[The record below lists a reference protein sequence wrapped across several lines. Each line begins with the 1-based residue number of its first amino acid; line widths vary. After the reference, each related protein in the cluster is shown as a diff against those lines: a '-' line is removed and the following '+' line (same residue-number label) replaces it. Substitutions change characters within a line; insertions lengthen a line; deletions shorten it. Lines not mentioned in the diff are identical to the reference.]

1 MVIESIIN
9 PRRAERKPYE
19 MYFVG
24 LFYSLIGI
32 YMAWVMPFSSKAMT
46 AVFLSTMA
54 CIPFIVNELMRE
66 EAEVKRKPL
75 IGTHKDILGIFFFLF
90 MGLLT
95 GFIICSAALPDEM
108 YTNLFSEQLEEI
120 LRIRG
125 SFTGT
130 SGAAVGGEAVLFFLN
145 NNFRVMFSCLL
156 FSFLY
161 GAGAIFLLAWN
172 ASTLGVA
179 IGTTI
184 RDAAAQFGVFQAVNI
199 GLGSYLLH
207 GIPEI
212 LAYLF
217 AAIAGGI
224 ISAAVVRHGKIDE
237 VGKFYS
243 VLKDS
248 VGLILI
254 ASGLLILSAIVE
266 MAVLA
271 V

>member
-24 LFYSLIGI
+24 LFYSLIGVYI
-32 YMAWVMPFSSKAMT
+32 AWVMPFSNKAMT

-54 CIPFIVNELMRE
+54 CIPFLVNELTRE
-66 EAEVKRKPL
+66 ESEVKRRPL
-75 IGTHKDILGIFFFLF
+75 IGTHRDILGIFFFLF
-90 MGLLT
+90 MGLMT
-95 GFIICSAALPDEM
+95 SFIICSAVLPDNVYSEI
-108 YTNLFSEQLEEI
+108 FSEQLNEI
-120 LRIRG
+120 MRVRG
-125 SFTGT
+125 AFSSMT
-130 SGAAVGGEAVLFFLN
+130 GAAVGGDVVLFFLN
-145 NNFRVMFSCLL
+145 NNFRVMLSCLL

-179 IGTTI
+179 IGSTI

-207 GIPEI
+207 GVPEI
-212 LAYLF
+212 MAYLF

-224 ISAAVVRHGKIDE
+224 ISSAVVRHGKIDE
-237 VGKFYS
+237 VGKFYE

-248 VGLILI
+248 IGLIVI
-254 ASGLLILSAIVE
+254 ASVLLVISALIE
-266 MAVLA
+266 MAVM